1 MIIAKC
7 VPRLQTSMM
16 GCGSALVGV
25 NSLPTIV
32 KYSCKKKFPSGAS
45 IENSPSMSQVL
56 PLFPYSNE

>member
-25 NSLPTIV
+25 NSLPYYSQIFMQEKNFQVGQAEKIV
-32 KYSCKKKFPSGAS
+32 H
-45 IENSPSMSQVL
+45 Q
-56 PLFPYSNE
+56 